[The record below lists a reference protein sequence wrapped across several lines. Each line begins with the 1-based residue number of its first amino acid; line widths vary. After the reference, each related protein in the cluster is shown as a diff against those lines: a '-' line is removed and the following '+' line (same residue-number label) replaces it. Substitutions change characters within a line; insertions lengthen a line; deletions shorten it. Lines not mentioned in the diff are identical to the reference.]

1 MNIQLSDHFTY
12 RRLLRFV
19 LSPILMM
26 IFTSLY
32 SIVDGFF
39 VSNFVGKTP
48 FAAVNLIMPVLMGVG
63 TVGFMIGTGGNAI
76 VSKTLGEGKR
86 ELANQYFSML
96 IYSSAI
102 LGMVLSVLGFL
113 LIRPICIALGAT
125 GALLEDCVLYGKI
138 LFVSGTAF
146 ILQNVFQNF
155 FVTAQKPELSL
166 KMSLLAGFTNAALDF
181 LFIAVFHWGIAGA
194 ALATAI
200 GQFVGCI
207 APIFYFGRKNSSLL
221 QLTRAKF
228 DGRVFLKTCT
238 NGSSEMISNLSAS
251 IVNILYNFQL
261 MRIAGEDGVAA
272 YGVIMYV
279 NFIFMA
285 VFLGYSI
292 GSAPIVGYHYGSGN
306 HGELKNLYHKSL
318 LLMGGTGLVLTFSA
332 EMLSVPLVKIFTSYD
347 VELFTMT
354 CRGFR
359 LYSLAFLFMG
369 INVWGSAFFT
379 ALNNGAVSAAI
390 SFLRTLVFQIVV
402 VLILP
407 LFLGIDGIWLSI
419 VAAELLALAVT
430 VTFFITEKKRYRYS

>member
-102 LGMVLSVLGFL
+102 LGVVLSVLGFL

-228 DGRVFLKTCT
+228 DGRFFLKTCT

-318 LLMGGTGLVLTFSA
+318 LLMGGTGLVLTLSA

>member
-102 LGMVLSVLGFL
+102 LGVVLSVLGFL

-279 NFIFMA
+279 NFIFMS

-306 HGELKNLYHKSL
+306 HGELKNLCHKSL
-318 LLMGGTGLVLTFSA
+318 LLMGGTGLVLTLSA

>member
-1 MNIQLSDHFTY
+1 MNIQLSDHFSY

-102 LGMVLSVLGFL
+102 LGVVLSVLGFL

-279 NFIFMA
+279 NFIFMS

-318 LLMGGTGLVLTFSA
+318 LLMGGTGLVLTLSA

>member
-102 LGMVLSVLGFL
+102 LGVVLSVLGFL

-221 QLTRAKF
+221 QLARAKF

-318 LLMGGTGLVLTFSA
+318 LLMGGTGLVLTLSA
-332 EMLSVPLVKIFTSYD
+332 EMLSMPLVKIFTSYD